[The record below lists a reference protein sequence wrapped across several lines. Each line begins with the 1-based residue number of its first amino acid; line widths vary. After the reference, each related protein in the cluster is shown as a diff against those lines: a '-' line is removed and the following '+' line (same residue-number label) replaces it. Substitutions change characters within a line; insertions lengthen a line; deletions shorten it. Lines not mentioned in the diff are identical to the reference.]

1 MKIYAGGGVFVSFS
15 ILPISLAWEACKNRN
30 GASSY
35 SEMRARLL
43 HYRRIPDTPPYG
55 A

>member
-1 MKIYAGGGVFVSFS
+1 MKIYAVGGVFVPFS
-15 ILPISLAWEACKNRN
+15 TLPISLAWEAFENRN

-35 SEMRARLL
+35 SEMRQRLL
-43 HYRRIPDTPPYG
+43 HYRRIPDNPPNG